1 MALTKFTHPYRGL
14 GVIVSFILVSGILW
28 NTYLFFNR
36 FKQEERVKMEI
47 LSKAYERFSAAELN
61 TDVSLEHHII
71 EHNQTVPMII
81 TDKRDSIT
89 MWSNLPPGK
98 VAKEGYLRKQLA
110 LMKNQNKPIVVSYT
124 DKGVEKF
131 RRYIYYRNSDLLTKL
146 KYYPIALILIICL
159 FATVIYLFFRSSKI
173 ADENKLWTGMAR
185 ETAHQLGTPLSS
197 LLGWIEL
204 IRSEKIDTKILAEIE
219 KDTQRLHEI
228 TNRFSKIGS
237 FPSLE
242 MQNVVPVT
250 MNAVHYLQ
258 SRTSKQVD
266 FDVKSSKEIIEIPLN
281 RELYGWVI
289 ENLVKNALDAMNG
302 KGRISLEITED
313 DKAVFVRVSDTGKG
327 LSKKVYKQV
336 FSPGYTT
343 KKRGWGLGLSLAK
356 RIVEDYHKGSIKV
369 LQSTIRQGTTFVIVL
384 NK

>member
-110 LMKNQNKPIVVSYT
+110 LMKNQNKPIVVRYT

-204 IRSEKIDTKILAEIE
+204 IRSEKIDTKILYF
-219 KDTQRLHEI
+219 
-228 TNRFSKIGS
+228 FS
-237 FPSLE
+237 F
-242 MQNVVPVT
+242 NV
-250 MNAVHYLQ
+250 
-258 SRTSKQVD
+258 
-266 FDVKSSKEIIEIPLN
+266 
-281 RELYGWVI
+281 
-289 ENLVKNALDAMNG
+289 
-302 KGRISLEITED
+302 
-313 DKAVFVRVSDTGKG
+313 
-327 LSKKVYKQV
+327 
-336 FSPGYTT
+336 
-343 KKRGWGLGLSLAK
+343 
-356 RIVEDYHKGSIKV
+356 
-369 LQSTIRQGTTFVIVL
+369 
-384 NK
+384 